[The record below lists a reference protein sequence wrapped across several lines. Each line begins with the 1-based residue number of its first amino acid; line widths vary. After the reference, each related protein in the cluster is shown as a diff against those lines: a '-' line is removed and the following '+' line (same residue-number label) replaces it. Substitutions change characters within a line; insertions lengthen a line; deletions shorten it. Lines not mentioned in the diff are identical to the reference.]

1 MSEFKRQHPAAA
13 VDQLFTLLR
22 KNIITFVVL
31 FFLGTRGDDNRIFF
45 YVFISTFILSLATGF
60 FSWWRF
66 RYRINGDELQI
77 QKGIIV
83 RKHLYLSKDR
93 IQVIDVTEGIV
104 QRVFGLVKVEVKTA
118 GSGTESATI
127 HAISKSEANHL
138 ISELR
143 APTNAAVSESVI
155 ADENQNQSL
164 DTSSVLDS
172 WQISKKDLMM
182 AGFTS
187 GNFGLIASILGAT
200 SGQLDSFIN
209 EENLD
214 YLLSHLPGLNNVTLI
229 IAIAVLILVI
239 SWSLSFLGVVLKYS
253 DFKVEKTDKELIL
266 TSGLI
271 EKKHI
276 TIPFNRIQAIRFV
289 EGVLRQPLGY
299 GMLYVESAGF
309 EVKENEKS
317 IMLVPYI
324 SKKEVSIFFERF
336 LSEYHHHELDIK
348 PPNRALVKFLRRPN
362 YLLILALPFSWYA
375 FDYGW
380 SIVFLSPLLTYL
392 GWLQFRDTG
401 ISTHNGLITLR
412 YRTLAR
418 VTAFIKRN
426 RVQVVDRQINPL
438 QARKNLASI
447 TVTAASGAKGIPFK
461 VKDLDL
467 ADIQTTLGWILNK
480 T

>member
-1 MSEFKRQHPAAA
+1 MSEFQRQHPAAA
-13 VDQLFTLLR
+13 VDQLFTLIR
-22 KNIITFVVL
+22 KNIVTFVVI
-31 FFLGTRGDDNRIFF
+31 FFLGTRGDDNRIFLYIF
-45 YVFISTFILSLATGF
+45 LGSFVLSLATGF

-66 RYRINGDELQI
+66 RYRIKEDELQI
-77 QKGIIV
+77 QKGILV

-104 QRVFGLVKVEVKTA
+104 QRIFGLVKVEIKTA

-127 HAISKSEANHL
+127 SAISKSEANYL

-143 APTNAAVSESVI
+143 APTNSPISNTIHSEEVQPHELKTNST
-155 ADENQNQSL
+155 L
-164 DTSSVLDS
+164 DT

-182 AGFTS
+182 AAFTS

-200 SGQLDSFIN
+200 AGQLDSFIN

-214 YLLSHLPGLNNVTLI
+214 YLLDHLPGLNNVTLI
-229 IAIAVLILVI
+229 IAIVITIIAV
-239 SWSLSFLGVVLKYS
+239 SWSLSFLGVILKYS
-253 DFKVEKTDKELIL
+253 DFKVEKTEKELIL

-289 EGVLRQPLGY
+289 EGVIRQPLGY

-317 IMLVPYI
+317 IMLIPYI
-324 SKKEVSIFFERF
+324 SKNDINVFFERF
-336 LSEYHHHELDIK
+336 LPDYHHDEPVIK
-348 PPNRALVKFLRRPN
+348 PPKRSLIKFLRRPN
-362 YLLILALPFSWYA
+362 YLLIIALPFSWYA

-380 SIVFLSPLLTYL
+380 SIIFLSPFLAYL
-392 GWLQFRDTG
+392 GWLQYRDTG
-401 ISTHNGLITLR
+401 ISTKEGLITLR

-418 VTAFIKRN
+418 VTAFVKRN
-426 RVQVVDRQINPL
+426 RIQVVDRQVNPF
-438 QARKNLASI
+438 QARKNLASLTI
-447 TVTAASGAKGIPFK
+447 TAASGAKGIAFK
-461 VKDLDL
+461 AKDLDSE
-467 ADIQTTLGWILNK
+467 DIQTTLGWILNK
-480 T
+480 N